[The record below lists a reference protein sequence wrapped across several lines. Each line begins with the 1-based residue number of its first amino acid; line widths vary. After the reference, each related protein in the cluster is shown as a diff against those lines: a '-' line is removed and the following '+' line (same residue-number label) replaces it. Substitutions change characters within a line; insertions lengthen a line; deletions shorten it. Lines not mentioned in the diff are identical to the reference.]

1 MNPKTIFKN
10 ASKTYYNSS
19 IFFSKKIRK
28 DIETL
33 YAFVRIAD
41 DIVDKKKDIKEFLEF
56 KKQIKKPKDQ
66 VVINFL
72 ELAKQKNF
80 DPKWTDAFL
89 SAMQSDFTKKTYSNY
104 EELEKYMYGSAMVI
118 GLMICKIIGIEEKA
132 YGFAKKQGEAMQ
144 LINFIRDIEEDTK
157 LNRQYIPTTWLKKFN
172 IKSLQNPNKE
182 NFEKLIKYAIN
193 HYLELQLE
201 AEKGYKYIP
210 KKELTAIKTA
220 ADMYNWTALQIYE
233 NPMIVLEKKIKPTKT
248 KVIIT
253 ALRNKLW
260 IN

>member
-1 MNPKTIFKN
+1 MNPKKIFKN

-19 IFFSKKIRK
+19 IFFSKNVRK

-41 DIVDKKKDIKEFLEF
+41 DIVDKQNDLKEFLEF
-56 KKQIKKPKDQ
+56 KKQLKKPTNQ
-66 VVINFL
+66 IVINFL
-72 ELAKQKNF
+72 ELSKQKNF

-89 SAMQSDFTKKTYSNY
+89 SAMQSDFTKKTYATY
-104 EELEKYMYGSAMVI
+104 EQLQNYMYGSAMVI
-118 GLMICKIIGIEEKA
+118 GLMICKIIGIDEKA
-132 YGFAKKQGEAMQ
+132 FEFAKKQGEAMQ
-144 LINFIRDIEEDTK
+144 LINFIRDINEDTK
-157 LNRQYIPTTWLKKFN
+157 LKRQYIPTTWLKKFKL
-172 IKSLQNPNKE
+172 KSLENPNKE
-182 NFEKLIKYAIN
+182 NFKKLIKYAIN

-210 KKELTAIKTA
+210 KKELVAIKTA
-220 ADMYNWTALQIYE
+220 AQMYKWTAMKIYE
-233 NPMIVLEKKIKPTKT
+233 NPNTVFEKKVKPTKT
-248 KVIIT
+248 KVILT